1 MADERLKQIW
11 GGFERVTQRNLTGRG
26 IENIDVPNRRDF
38 APRDMELLPK
48 NFAAPAD
55 VAFSALR
62 HRLSAAEQRQLKKEE
77 RRARASGRS
86 FSAPPA
92 PLSADAAEEGAPE
105 SVRDLIRGLRST
117 EMRIERREVDYT
129 AFAAANP
136 NATPKL
142 KARRKIFG
150 VF

>member
-38 APRDMELLPK
+38 AARDADMLPK

-55 VAFSALR
+55 AAFSALR
-62 HRLSAAEQRQLKKEE
+62 HRLTAAEQRALKNEE
-77 RRARASGRS
+77 RRARASGRAY
-86 FSAPPA
+86 APPA

-105 SVRDLIRGLRST
+105 SVRDLIRGLRAT
-117 EMRIERREVDYT
+117 EMRVERRDVDYT

-136 NATPKL
+136 NATPRL
-142 KARRKIFG
+142 KARRKLFGIF
-150 VF
+150 